1 MPETIPP
8 QEPMIVRMPIVRL
21 VQDGQ
26 RTVFQVVG
34 STIVPPASM
43 NGSFMGTNG
52 YVSDISEAVDV
63 RGPAGGSAT
72 GTQGPKGDPGIDGKD
87 AFTIWLEQ
95 GHSGSRAAFL
105 ASLKGQ
111 QGDQGTQGLKGD
123 KGDTGDTGLRGEQGP
138 SGAVGPAGPTGAK
151 GDTGSIGAAGSKG
164 DTGAT
169 GQNGA
174 TGPAGA
180 KGDTGAAGA
189 QGPQGLKGDTG
200 AQGVKGDTGAS
211 GQTFLR
217 QINVAENA
225 QLLALTSGMTDK
237 RYACAGAVVGERYT
251 GYIRGHRLNGAT
263 ATTAGRPANYWLI
276 SVDCQVAD
284 TINVVIQRPAI
295 ALFGGGYELF
305 TDVVK
310 VNAS

>member
-43 NGSFMGTNG
+43 NGSFMGPNG

-63 RGPAGGSAT
+63 RGPVGGSAA

-151 GDTGSIGAAGSKG
+151 GDTGS
-164 DTGAT
+164 
-169 GQNGA
+169 
-174 TGPAGA
+174 
-180 KGDTGAAGA
+180 AGA

-263 ATTAGRPANYWLI
+263 TTTAGRPANYWLI

-295 ALFGGGYELF
+295 ALLGGGYELF
-305 TDVVK
+305 TDIVK

>member
-43 NGSFMGTNG
+43 NGSFMGPNG

-63 RGPAGGSAT
+63 RGPAGGSAA

-87 AFTIWLEQ
+87 AFTTWLEQ

-123 KGDTGDTGLRGEQGP
+123 KGDAGDTGLRGEQGP

-151 GDTGSIGAAGSKG
+151 GDTGSIGPTGPKG
-164 DTGAT
+164 DAGAA

-174 TGPAGA
+174 TGPTGA
-180 KGDTGAAGA
+180 KGDTGASGA
-189 QGPQGLKGDTG
+189 TLTG
-200 AQGVKGDTGAS
+200 QVVI
-211 GQTFLR
+211 GQTAAIAIALGIR
-217 QINVAENA
+217 EITVS
-225 QLLALTSGMTDK
+225 LAGT
-237 RYACAGAVVGERYT
+237 VVGERYIAFARS
-251 GYIRGHRLNGAT
+251 YRLNGGA
-263 ATTAGRPANYWLI
+263 AVAGRPPGYTIL
-276 SVDCQVAD
+276 DCACNVASQI
-284 TINVVIQRPAI
+284 TVSLNAPLLAVGSSYAI
-295 ALFGGGYELF
+295 T

>member
-1 MPETIPP
+1 
-8 QEPMIVRMPIVRL
+8 MIVRMPIVRL

-43 NGSFMGTNG
+43 NGSYMGPNG
-52 YVSDISEAVDV
+52 YVSDISEAIDV

-87 AFTIWLEQ
+87 AYTIWLEQ

-105 ASLKGQ
+105 ASLKGA
-111 QGDQGTQGLKGD
+111 QGEQGTQGLKGD
-123 KGDTGDTGLRGEQGP
+123 KGDAGDTGLRGEQGP

-151 GDTGSIGAAGSKG
+151 GDTGSIGPTGPKG

-180 KGDTGAAGA
+180 KGDTGASGA

-200 AQGVKGDTGAS
+200 AQGVKGDTGSPGAVLV
-211 GQTFLR
+211 GQVVISQTALAA
-217 QINVAENA
+217 INLGIREVTVD
-225 QLLALTSGMTDK
+225 LAGT
-237 RYACAGAVVGERYT
+237 VVGERYAP
-251 GYIRGHRLNGAT
+251 YARAYKLNGGANT
-263 ATTAGRPANYWLI
+263 PGRPTAYALI
-276 SVDCQVAD
+276 DAVCNQAGKITVTLNAPLLAVGASYSITVD
-284 TINVVIQRPAI
+284 I
-295 ALFGGGYELF
+295 
-305 TDVVK
+305 VK

>member
-43 NGSFMGTNG
+43 NGSFMGPNG

-63 RGPAGGSAT
+63 RGPAGGSAA

-138 SGAVGPAGPTGAK
+138 PGAVGPAGPTGAK
-151 GDTGSIGAAGSKG
+151 GDTGSIGAAGPKG
-164 DTGAT
+164 DAGIA

-211 GQTFLR
+211 G
-217 QINVAENA
+217 A
-225 QLLALTSGMTDK
+225 ALTGQVVIGQTAAIAIALGIREITVSL
-237 RYACAGAVVGERYT
+237 AGTVVGERYIAFARS
-251 GYIRGHRLNGAT
+251 YRLNGGA
-263 ATTAGRPANYWLI
+263 AVAGRPPGYTIL
-276 SVDCQVAD
+276 DCACNVAGQVTVSLNA
-284 TINVVIQRPAI
+284 PLLAI
-295 ALFGGGYELF
+295 GSSYAIT